1 MSRLLR
7 SRSGTESPR
16 SLDNMRNRQ
25 VSSPMRTSGSVS
37 HESTLKLNLS
47 EGNIL
52 LISYLTI
59 GIILVRRFR

>member
-37 HESTLKLNLS
+37 HDPTFKLDLS
-47 EGNIL
+47 KVE
-52 LISYLTI
+52 YLADI
-59 GIILVRRFR
+59 C